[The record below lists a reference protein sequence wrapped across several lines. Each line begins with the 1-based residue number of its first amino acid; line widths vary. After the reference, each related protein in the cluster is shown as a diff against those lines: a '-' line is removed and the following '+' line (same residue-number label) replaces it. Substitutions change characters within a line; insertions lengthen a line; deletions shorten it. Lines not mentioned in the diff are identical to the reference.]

1 MDFAELIEDRHSI
14 RAFEERE
21 VERAKLDDVL
31 HAARRAPSA
40 GNLQAYKVAVV
51 RAPSLRR
58 RLARAALDQDFVAQ
72 APLTL
77 VFLADPSAS
86 GAKYSR
92 RGETLYA
99 VQDATIACAHAQ
111 LAACD
116 AGLGSC
122 WVGAFREDDVR
133 DALGVKQNLRPIALL
148 PLGYA
153 AEVPETTPRRPLS
166 DMLLDVEPDG

>member
-1 MDFAELIEDRHSI
+1 MEFAELVEERHSI

-21 VERAKLDDVL
+21 VEPAKLDDIL
-31 HAARRAPSA
+31 HAASRAPSA

-72 APLTL
+72 APVIL
-77 VFLADPSAS
+77 VFLADPLASAT
-86 GAKYSR
+86 KYER

-99 VQDATIACAHAQ
+99 VQDATIACAYAQ
-111 LAACD
+111 LGACN

-122 WVGAFREDDVR
+122 WVGAFHEDQVR
-133 DALGVKQNLRPIALL
+133 AALGVGEELRPVALL
-148 PLGYA
+148 PIGYP
-153 AEVPETTPRRPLS
+153 AEVPEVTPRRPLS
-166 DMLLDVEPDG
+166 ETVLNTDV